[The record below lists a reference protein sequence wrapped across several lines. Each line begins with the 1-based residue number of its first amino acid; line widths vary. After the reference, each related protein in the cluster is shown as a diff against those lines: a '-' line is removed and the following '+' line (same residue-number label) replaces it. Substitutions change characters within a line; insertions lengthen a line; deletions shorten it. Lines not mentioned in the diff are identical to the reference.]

1 MKNLKWL
8 GVILFVV
15 LAVAVFATT
24 VALAGGGEEEAF
36 NYGFWSIIPPT
47 VAIGLA
53 FITHRPILS
62 LFLGIWTGQYI
73 YEALPLFAD
82 GKAGAGLWA
91 FFTSFFHVFSDRIV
105 GVLADSW
112 YIGIIT
118 FTLMIGGLLGIINR
132 SGGMWAIADALA
144 KKAKNSATAQV
155 FAAIM
160 GVAIFFDDY
169 ANTLLVGNTMRPITD
184 KFRVSR
190 EKLAYIVDSTAAP
203 VASLA
208 LISTWIA
215 YEVGVIADALK
226 NEGFGDK
233 IANAAYTVFLQ
244 SIPYRF
250 YSLLALVLL
259 FTLAI
264 TSRDYATMY
273 KAEMRAR
280 KEGKVYRDG
289 AQLPI
294 SKEISELSK
303 PEGVP
308 LKAYNAWIPIL
319 VLIVGTIWALWV
331 TAGGGATYA
340 GYLKE
345 FGSSFKAL
353 TYTFGDA
360 DASIALVWAVAAATA
375 TAAIMVSWQKIMS
388 AGEIVDAWLDGTKS
402 MMVAVVILT
411 IAWALGSINSDL
423 GTSKYVISLVESW
436 LPGSVLP
443 LGIFLVAALISFAT
457 GTSWGTMAILMPIA
471 IGLAGRFYGTSAVG
485 VMHLATIGAV
495 LTGAVFGDH
504 CSPVSDTTI
513 LSSMASAC
521 DHMDHVTTQIP
532 YSLTAATVAALVG
545 FLFVK
550 FIPVWLLLLIGA
562 AVIIGIVL
570 VFGKKVPNL
579 TVEELEKLEADK
591 GE

>member
-1 MKNLKWL
+1 MKNLKWV
-8 GVILFVV
+8 GIIL
-15 LAVAVFATT
+15 LAILLFAMFATT
-24 VALAGGGEEEAF
+24 VAMAGGDEAEQF
-36 NYGFWSIIPPT
+36 NYGFWSIIPPV

-53 FITHRPILS
+53 FATHRPILS
-62 LFLGIWTGQYI
+62 LFIGIWTGQYI
-73 YEALPLFAD
+73 YEALPLFAKGEV
-82 GKAGAGLWA
+82 GKGLYA
-91 FFTSFFHVFSDRIV
+91 FFTSFFHVFSQRIV

-144 KKAKNSATAQV
+144 RKARNSSTAQV

-160 GVAIFFDDY
+160 GVVIFFDDY
-169 ANTLLVGNTMRPITD
+169 ANSLLVGNTMRPITD

-215 YEVGVIADALK
+215 YEVGVIADALR
-226 NEGFGDK
+226 NNGFGDK

-273 KAEMRAR
+273 KAEIRAR

-308 LKAYNAWIPIL
+308 LRPINAWLPIL
-319 VLIVGTIWALWV
+319 VLIIGTIWALWV

-340 GYLKE
+340 NYLKD
-345 FGSSFKAL
+345 FSGNSFKAL

-375 TAAIMVSWQKIMS
+375 VAAIMVLWQKIMN
-388 AGEIVDAWLDGTKS
+388 AGEIVDAWIDGTKS
-402 MMVAVVILT
+402 MMVAVIILT
-411 IAWALGSINSDL
+411 IAWALGSINGDL
-423 GTSKYVISLVESW
+423 GTSLYVVGLVESW
-436 LPGSVLP
+436 LPASVLP
-443 LGIFLVAALISFAT
+443 LGIFLSAALISFAT

-471 IGLAGRFYGTSAVG
+471 IGLAGKFYGTDAVG

-521 DHMDHVTTQIP
+521 DHMDHVNTQIP
-532 YSLTAATVAALVG
+532 YSLTAATVAAVVG

-550 FIPVWLLLLIGA
+550 FIPVWILLIIGA
-562 AVIIGIVL
+562 AVIIAIVYF
-570 VFGKKVPNL
+570 FGKPVPNL
-579 TVEELEKLEADK
+579 TVEELEKLDK
-591 GE
+591 

>member
-1 MKNLKWL
+1 MKRYLL
-8 GVILFVV
+8 VGLAIL
-15 LAVAVFATT
+15 LVAALMATGT
-24 VALAGGGEEEAF
+24 ALAAGEEEAF
-36 NYGFWSIIPPT
+36 SYGFWSVLPPLT
-47 VAIGLA
+47 AILLA
-53 FITHRPILS
+53 FLTHRPILS
-62 LFLGIWTGQYI
+62 LFMGIWMGQFI
-73 YEALPLFAD
+73 YEALPLFTKGD
-82 GKAGAGLWA
+82 TAGGLVA
-91 FFTSFFHVFSDRIV
+91 IFTSFFHVFSDRIV

-118 FTLMIGGLLGIINR
+118 FTIMIGGLLGIINR

-155 FAAIM
+155 FAALM
-160 GVAIFFDDY
+160 GVVIFFDDY

-226 NEGFGDK
+226 NAGFPEK
-233 IANAAYTVFLQ
+233 MAESAYTIFLQ

-259 FTLAI
+259 FTIAI
-264 TSRDYATMY
+264 TSRDYGTMY

-280 KEGKVYRDG
+280 TEGKVYRDG

-294 SKEISELSK
+294 AKEVSELKK

-308 LKAYNAWIPIL
+308 LRAINAWLPIL
-319 VLIVGTIWALWV
+319 VLIAGTIIALWV
-331 TAGGGATYA
+331 TAGGYATYKD
-340 GYLKE
+340 YLGQ
-345 FGSSFKAL
+345 FQSSFKAL

-375 TAAIMVSWQKIMS
+375 VAAVMVLWQKIMR
-388 AGEIVDAWLDGTKS
+388 VDELVEAWLDGNKS
-402 MMVAVVILT
+402 MMVAVVILV
-411 IAWALGSINSDL
+411 IAWALGSINGDL
-423 GTSKYVISLVESW
+423 GTAEYVVSLVKGW
-436 LPGSVLP
+436 LPGSILP
-443 LGIFLVAALISFAT
+443 LGIFLSAALISFAT
-457 GTSWGTMAILMPIA
+457 GTSWGTMAIVMPIA
-471 IGLAGRFYGTSAVG
+471 VGLSAHFHGTADTS
-485 VMHLATIGAV
+485 VMLLATIGAV

-521 DHMDHVTTQIP
+521 DHMDHVITQIP
-532 YSLTAATVAALVG
+532 YALTAATVAALVG
-545 FLFVK
+545 FLLVK
-550 FIPVWLLLLIGA
+550 WIPVWILLIIGA
-562 AVIIGIVL
+562 AVIIGIVFI
-570 VFGKKVPNL
+570 FGKKVPNL
-579 TVEELEKLEADK
+579 KVDEIE
-591 GE
+591 

>member
-1 MKNLKWL
+1 MKKGTLL
-8 GVILFVV
+8 TLFFLTV
-15 LAVAVFATT
+15 LLVSLLSLT
-24 VALAGGGEEEAF
+24 VALGSSGDQESF
-36 NYGFWSIIPPT
+36 NYGFWSLIPPT

-53 FITHRPILS
+53 FLTHRPIIS
-62 LFLGIWTGQYI
+62 LFTAIWTGQFL
-73 YEALPLFAD
+73 YEALPLLAH
-82 GKAGAGLWA
+82 GKVGEGFIAI
-91 FFTSFFHVFSDRIV
+91 FTSFFHVFSDRIV
-105 GVLADSW
+105 GTLSDSW
-112 YIGIIT
+112 YMGTIT
-118 FTLMIGGLLGIINR
+118 FTFMIGGLLGIINR

-155 FAAIM
+155 FAALM
-160 GVAIFFDDY
+160 GIVIFFDDY
-169 ANTLLVGNTMRPITD
+169 SNTLLVGNTMRPITD

-190 EKLAYIVDSTAAP
+190 EKLSYIVDSTAAP

-208 LISTWIA
+208 IISTWIA

-226 NEGFGDK
+226 NEGFSQK
-233 IANAAYTVFLQ
+233 IVNSAYTVFLQ
-244 SIPYRF
+244 SIPFRF
-250 YSLLALVLL
+250 YSLLAIVLL

-264 TSRDYATMY
+264 TSRDYGPMY

-289 AQLPI
+289 AQLPV

-319 VLIVGTIWALWV
+319 VLILGTIWALWV
-331 TAGGGATYA
+331 TAGGSATYA
-340 GYLKE
+340 EYLKE

-360 DASIALVWAVAAATA
+360 DASIALVWAVAGATA
-375 TAAIMVSWQKIMS
+375 VAAFMVLFQKILS
-388 AGEIVDAWLDGTKS
+388 AGELVDAWIDGLKS
-402 MMVAVVILT
+402 MMVAVVILM
-411 IAWALGSINSDL
+411 IAWALGSITDDL
-423 GTSKYVISLVESW
+423 GTSKYVISLVQSW

-471 IGLAGRFYGTSAVG
+471 VGLAAKFYGNAGIG

-521 DHMDHVTTQIP
+521 DHMDHVDTQIP
-532 YSLTAATVAALVG
+532 YAFTAATVAAIVG
-545 FLFVK
+545 FSLVRFL
-550 FIPVWLLLLIGA
+550 PVWILLPIGA
-562 AVIIGIVL
+562 AVIIAIVFL
-570 VFGKKVPNL
+570 FGKKVPNL
-579 TVEELEKLEADK
+579 SIEELEELEEK
-591 GE
+591 QSQ

>member
-1 MKNLKWL
+1 MKKFRWFS
-8 GVILFVV
+8 VII
-15 LAVAVFATT
+15 LAVLIVSMFAMG
-24 VALAGGGEEEAF
+24 VAMAGGSETEKF
-36 NYGFWSIIPPT
+36 SYGFWSIIPPL

-53 FITHRPILS
+53 FLTHRPILS
-62 LFLGIWTGQYI
+62 LFIGIWTGQYI

-82 GKAGAGLWA
+82 GKVGKGIWA

-132 SGGMWAIADALA
+132 SGGMWAIAEALA
-144 KKAKNSATAQV
+144 RKAKNSATAQV

-226 NEGFGDK
+226 NEGFGEK

-259 FTLAI
+259 FTIAI

-273 KAEMRAR
+273 KAELRAR

-308 LKAYNAWIPIL
+308 LRAINAWLPIL
-319 VLIVGTIWALWV
+319 VLIIGTIWALWV
-331 TAGGGATYA
+331 TAGGSATYHD
-340 GYLKE
+340 YLSK

-375 TAAIMVSWQKIMS
+375 VAAAMVIWQKIMN

-423 GTSKYVISLVESW
+423 GTSSYVVGLVENW
-436 LPGSVLP
+436 LPGSILP
-443 LGIFLVAALISFAT
+443 LGIFLSAALISFAT

-471 IGLAGRFYGTSAVG
+471 IGLAGKFYGTDAVG

-532 YSLTAATVAALVG
+532 YSLTAATVAAVVG

-562 AVIIGIVL
+562 GVIIAIVY
-570 VFGKKVPNL
+570 VVGKPVPNL
-579 TVEELEKLEADK
+579 TVDELEKLEEEK
-591 GE
+591 

>member
-1 MKNLKWL
+1 MKNLRWL
-8 GVILFVV
+8 ITVLVLIV
-15 LAVAVFATT
+15 LAFALFAMTS
-24 VALAGGGEEEAF
+24 AMAGGDETEAF
-36 NYGFWSIIPPT
+36 GYGFWSIIPP
-47 VAIGLA
+47 VIAIGLA
-53 FITHRPILS
+53 FLTHRPILS
-62 LFLGIWTGQYI
+62 LFLGIWTGQFI
-73 YEALPLFAD
+73 YEALPLFASGNA
-82 GKAGAGLWA
+82 GKGLIA
-91 FFTSFFHVFSDRIV
+91 IFTSFFHVFSDRIV
-105 GVLADSW
+105 GILADSW

-144 KKAKNSATAQV
+144 RKAKNSSTAQV
-155 FAAIM
+155 FSAIM

-215 YEVGVIADALK
+215 YEVGVIADALR
-226 NEGFGDK
+226 NEGFSEK

-264 TSRDYATMY
+264 TSRDYGSMY
-273 KAEMRAR
+273 KAEIRAR

-308 LKAYNAWIPIL
+308 LRAINAWLPIL

-340 GYLKE
+340 SYLQE
-345 FGSSFKAL
+345 FGSSFRAL

-375 TAAIMVSWQKIMS
+375 VAAIMVIYQKIMN

-411 IAWALGSINSDL
+411 IAWALGSINGDL
-423 GTSKYVISLVESW
+423 GTSTYVVGLVKNW
-436 LPGSVLP
+436 LPASVLP
-443 LGIFLVAALISFAT
+443 LGIFLSAAVISFAT
-457 GTSWGTMAILMPIA
+457 GTSWGTMAIFMPIA
-471 IGLAGRFYGTSAVG
+471 IGLAGKFYGTDAVG
-485 VMHLATIGAV
+485 IMHLATIGAV

-521 DHMDHVTTQIP
+521 DHMDHVNTQIP
-532 YSLTAATVAALVG
+532 YSLTAATVAAIVG
-545 FLFVK
+545 FLLVRFL
-550 FIPVWLLLLIGA
+550 PVWLLLIIGA
-562 AVIIGIVL
+562 GIIIAIVFT
-570 VFGKKVPNL
+570 FGKPVPNL
-579 TVEELEKLEADK
+579 TVDDLEKLED
-591 GE
+591 

>member
-1 MKNLKWL
+1 MKNLRWV
-8 GVILFVV
+8 GIIL
-15 LAVAVFATT
+15 LAVLLFAMFSM
-24 VALAGGGEEEAF
+24 AIAMAGGDEAEKF
-36 NYGFWSIIPPT
+36 SYGFWSIIPPV

-53 FITHRPILS
+53 FATHRPILS
-62 LFLGIWTGQYI
+62 LFIGIWTGQYI
-73 YEALPLFAD
+73 YEALPLFAKGET
-82 GKAGAGLWA
+82 GKALYA

-132 SGGMWAIADALA
+132 SGGMWAIAEALA
-144 KKAKNSATAQV
+144 RKAKNSATAQV

-215 YEVGVIADALK
+215 YEVGIIADALK
-226 NEGFGDK
+226 QEGFGEK

-259 FTLAI
+259 FTIAI

-308 LKAYNAWIPIL
+308 LRSINAWLPIL

-331 TAGGGATYA
+331 TAGGMETYK
-340 GYLKE
+340 GYLDQ
-345 FGSSFKAL
+345 FHSSFKAL

-375 TAAIMVSWQKIMS
+375 VAAIMVIWQKIMN

-411 IAWALGSINSDL
+411 IAWALGSINGDL
-423 GTSKYVISLVESW
+423 GTSQYVVGLVEGW

-443 LGIFLVAALISFAT
+443 LGIFLSAALISFAT

-471 IGLAGRFYGTSAVG
+471 IGLAGKFYGTDAVG

-532 YSLTAATVAALVG
+532 YSLTAATVAAVVG

-562 AVIIGIVL
+562 AVIIAIVYI
-570 VFGKKVPNL
+570 FGKPVPNL
-579 TVEELEKLEADK
+579 TVDELEKLDK
-591 GE
+591 